1 MATANLQ
8 APIPSIVLPPG
19 AKIRFEAI
27 SPTTGA
33 AVGGVTVRAISIAGP
48 AAGAQL
54 LELQPGA
61 FMLVPGPGE

>member
-27 SPTTGA
+27 DPTTGA
-33 AVGGVTVRAISIAGP
+33 AVAGVKVSAISIAGP
-48 AAGAQL
+48 AAAAQL
-54 LELQPGA
+54 QELVPGA
-61 FMLVPGPGE
+61 FMLVPGPAE